1 MQVTSRHTSNDNWS
15 ESSWSETHTRPGQD
29 HHHVLSEP
37 SAGLT
42 PSQPQRPLRPGPYG
56 MGPVGSH
63 CSSSGVSELA
73 KTTVST
79 HITSFGPYTKPEWM
93 QSKGMCRTKDP
104 PSHAGQPRAAPVMVP
119 PQEPKLGRRHPPL
132 PSEESSSTSTPFL
145 RSPPVR
151 KALRHGLPP
160 RGAEV
165 ALTCS
170 DATAACRAGKDREGA
185 LQTRFPWPRVLGG
198 HPRILASFLSKDQNL
213 VRYCFLPPSPRHALQ
228 LPTWK
233 LLVSSSRSALVGY
246 S

>member
-1 MQVTSRHTSNDNWS
+1 MNS
-15 ESSWSETHTRPGQD
+15 
-29 HHHVLSEP
+29 
-37 SAGLT
+37 
-42 PSQPQRPLRPGPYG
+42 QRPLSTSCALGSESLHTSPHSVLTQSLSGCRARGCAGPR
-56 MGPVGSH
+56 
-63 CSSSGVSELA
+63 
-73 KTTVST
+73 TR
-79 HITSFGPYTKPEWM
+79 
-93 QSKGMCRTKDP
+93 QSQ
-104 PSHAGQPRAAPVMVP
+104 AGQPRAAPAMVL

-145 RSPPVR
+145 RSPPAR

-170 DATAACRAGKDREGA
+170 DATAACRAGKHQEGA
-185 LQTRFPWPRVLGG
+185 LQTRFPRPRVLGG
-198 HPRILASFLSKDQNL
+198 HPRVLASFLSKDQNL

-233 LLVSSSRSALVGY
+233 LLVSSSKPAPVGY

>member
-42 PSQPQRPLRPGPYG
+42 PSQPRRPLRPGPYG

-104 PSHAGQPRAAPVMVP
+104 PKSRRSAQSCSRDGSATGAQAWEATPSPPFRRILLNLNPFPEIPTGSESAQARAAS
-119 PQEPKLGRRHPPL
+119 K
-132 PSEESSSTSTPFL
+132 
-145 RSPPVR
+145 
-151 KALRHGLPP
+151 
-160 RGAEV
+160 
-165 ALTCS
+165 
-170 DATAACRAGKDREGA
+170 
-185 LQTRFPWPRVLGG
+185 GG
-198 HPRILASFLSKDQNL
+198 
-213 VRYCFLPPSPRHALQ
+213 
-228 LPTWK
+228 
-233 LLVSSSRSALVGY
+233 
-246 S
+246 